1 MDHTNFPM
9 ATAIHWETLQTFQ
22 DKVDWDEVYGRWG
35 TETLVYPDDYG
46 GMGIPEHLIG
56 KVTHVWLYWEK

>member
-9 ATAIHWETLQTFQ
+9 ATAIALETLRTFE
-22 DKVDWDEVYGRWG
+22 DKIDWDEVYGRWG
-35 TETLVYPDDYG
+35 TEKLIYADYYG
-46 GMGIPEHLIG
+46 GAGIPEHLVG

>member
-9 ATAIHWETLQTFQ
+9 ATAIPLETLRTFE

-35 TETLVYPDDYG
+35 TEELIYADYYG
-46 GMGIPEHLIG
+46 GMGIPAHLVG